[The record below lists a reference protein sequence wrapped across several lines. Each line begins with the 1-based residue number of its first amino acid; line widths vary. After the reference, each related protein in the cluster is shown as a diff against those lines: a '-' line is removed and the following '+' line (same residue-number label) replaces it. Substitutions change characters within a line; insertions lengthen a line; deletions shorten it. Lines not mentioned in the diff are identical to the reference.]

1 MVKIDLTNFRP
12 VRANMTASKE
22 DSLTREELLG
32 QMT

>member
-1 MVKIDLTNFRP
+1 MTSCRT